1 MISLIRSEWLK
12 LRTVRSNITMA
23 FFAVTLPLAIT
34 LLTMVF
40 IDVDSVDDATVSVL
54 LLGSGYLSVL
64 LFGIIG
70 VLAITQEYSQGT
82 IRLTLA
88 ANPRRIRAYVA
99 KGIVLAILSGG
110 LTAFIILVGNTA
122 GVAILDSRDA
132 VGKLSNGDMGQA
144 YLALIAMSV
153 LVSLLGMAIGTLT
166 RNPPSAVTVLVL
178 WPLLIESL
186 LAGLLTEVIS
196 EEAYKWLPFQRGLNA
211 LLLED
216 RDMDFGRW
224 GSVGYFGLWILAV
237 SLFAL
242 ARFKRHDA

>member
-1 MISLIRSEWLK
+1 MIALIRSEWLK

-23 FFAVTLPLAIT
+23 CFAVALPLLIT
-34 LLTMVF
+34 LLTMAF
-40 IDVDSVDDATVSVL
+40 INVDSVDERAVSAV
-54 LLGSGYLSVL
+54 LLGSGSLSVL

-88 ANPRRIRAYVA
+88 ANPRRTKVYVA

-122 GVAILDSRDA
+122 GEAILDSRGA
-132 VGKLSNGDMGQA
+132 VGKLSNDKMGQA
-144 YLALIAMSV
+144 YLGMIALSI

-178 WPLLIESL
+178 WPLLLESL
-186 LAGLLTEVIS
+186 IGGLLSLVINS
-196 EEAYKWLPFQRGLNA
+196 IGFEWMPFQTGMNA
-211 LLLED
+211 LRLED
-216 RDMDFGRW
+216 SELDFGRW
-224 GSVGYFGLWILAV
+224 GSVGYFGLWVLAL
-237 SLFAL
+237 SLFAHTV
-242 ARFKRHDA
+242 FKRRDA

>member
-1 MISLIRSEWLK
+1 MIALIRSEWLK

-122 GVAILDSRDA
+122 GEAILDSRGA

-144 YLALIAMSV
+144 YLALITLSV
-153 LVSLLGMAIGTLT
+153 VVSLLGMAIGTLT
-166 RNPPSAVTVLVL
+166 RNPPSAVTILVL
-178 WPLLIESL
+178 WPLLLEPLIDEL
-186 LAGLLTEVIS
+186 LKKVIGVQII
-196 EEAYKWLPFQRGLNA
+196 KGVPFQTGLNS
-211 LLLED
+211 LRLED
-216 RDMDFGRW
+216 SDMDFGRW
-224 GSVGYFGLWILAV
+224 GSVGYFGLWILAL

-242 ARFKRHDA
+242 ARFKRRDA